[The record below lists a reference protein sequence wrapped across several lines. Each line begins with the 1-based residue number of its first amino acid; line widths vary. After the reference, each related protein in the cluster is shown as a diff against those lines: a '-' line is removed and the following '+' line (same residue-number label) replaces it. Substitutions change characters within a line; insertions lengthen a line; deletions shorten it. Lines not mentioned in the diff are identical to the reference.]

1 MTKVLVQIK
10 NGTLEFKVRKQLTDE
25 YKNMLNTNIIS
36 NNELLFNDEYM
47 ENNKNIISNF
57 IKELATEYSISTV
70 IIYNES
76 IYELII
82 DLIKN
87 IKVIDTLILKDE
99 TNLTYKITNQLCKC
113 NYIKKIGCYQVQEF
127 IIELLGKKDKMVD
140 CESELTVV
148 SKFMRHNNMH
158 RLSDIYYKKTIIIT
172 DEMTETD
179 KVEFDTFCSLN
190 RYLKNI
196 QLGTTH
202 IPTIEYIVSLLKRYK
217 KRNIKISI
225 HEDVTDRQVLEY
237 LSKFNSKYS
246 KKYGIK
252 FRIAYTNTFIQENYL
267 PQTNLN
273 ILRNGCVLVI
283 LLVLGTFAYVFYD
296 NYKVAKEVENTQSDI
311 KESINKISDDELNK
325 LKKDLISKIPKEEI
339 TINPDDN
346 NEPDESSNENP
357 DDKPENVEK
366 EEPKINVNN
375 DMVSLL
381 AINDETVG
389 WLSIKGTNIDYPVVQ
404 HEDNDFYLT
413 RDFYK
418 KNAYSGW
425 VFMDYRNNYYDFDD
439 NTIIYAHNRY
449 SNGTMFGTLSRIAE
463 KDWYE
468 NEENLII
475 TYDTLF
481 GTTKWEVFSAYKILT
496 TSDYL
501 ENDFSDDDKRME
513 FFTMLKDRSS
523 HDYGVEINAS
533 DKILTLSTCYKSN
546 QRFVV
551 HARLIKETNEN

>member
-1 MTKVLVQIK
+1 MTKILVQIK

-47 ENNKNIISNF
+47 ANNKNIISNF
-57 IKELATEYSISTV
+57 IKELANEYSISTV

-87 IKVIDTLILKDE
+87 IKIIDTLILKDE
-99 TNLTYKITNQLCKC
+99 TNLTYKITNQICKC

-140 CESELTVV
+140 CQSELMVV

-179 KVEFDTFCSLN
+179 KSEFDTFCSLN
-190 RYLKNI
+190 RNLKNI
-196 QLGTTH
+196 QLGTAH
-202 IPTIEYIVSLLKRYK
+202 IPSIDFIISVLKRYK

-225 HEDVTDRQVLEY
+225 HDDITDRQILEY
-237 LSKFNSKYS
+237 LGRFNSKYS

-283 LLVLGTFAYVFYD
+283 LLVIGTFGYIFYD
-296 NYKVAKEVENTQSDI
+296 NYKVTKEVEETKTDI
-311 KESINKISDDELNK
+311 KESVNSLSEEEIEK
-325 LKKDLISKIPKEEI
+325 LKKDLISKIPIDKI
-339 TINPDDN
+339 TINPNKNQDPEDN
-346 NEPDESSNENP
+346 PEDN
-357 DDKPENVEK
+357 PENTEEK
-366 EEPKINVNN
+366 NESKINVNN

-389 WLSIKGTNIDYPVVQ
+389 WLSIKDTNIDYPVVQ

-418 KNAYSGW
+418 KKAYSGW

-449 SNGTMFGTLSRIAE
+449 SNGTMFGTLFRTAD

-468 NEENLII
+468 NEENLIL

-481 GTTKWEVFSAYKILT
+481 GTTKWEIFSTYKILV

-501 ENDFSDDDKRME
+501 VTNFSDDDKRLE
-513 FFTMLKDRSS
+513 FYNMLKDRSS
-523 HDYGVEINAS
+523 HDFEVELNAN
-533 DKILTLSTCYKSN
+533 DKILTLSTCYKTN

-551 HARLIKETNEN
+551 HARLLKETNEY